1 LVTIAAQNLGD
12 QPVKWCGRRRLVK
25 KRKGKVFE
33 GKWKTT
39 KEQEEDML
47 GRKSRPDFLRV

>member
-12 QPVKWCGRRRLVK
+12 QPVKWCGRRRLVE